1 MRLVSREWKMNRLF
15 FPIMSQK
22 TLSETFLQYFR
33 VAYADSPELQT
44 LAYRIRYQVY
54 CEEFGFENS
63 TEYKDQCERDEMDAI
78 ADQALLIHLPTGEAI
93 GCSRLIGS
101 RGCPPSGCFP
111 FEQHCSE
118 GLDAQQFDLKKIP
131 KTVIGEFSRLAVL
144 AKFRRRKN
152 DERRPISLPDSEVEA
167 DDHEQRSSYPLIP
180 LGLFVCS
187 LSMLVLSSLDYGV
200 AMMEPRLARKLR
212 WHGIR
217 FTQIGPV
224 IDFRGKRAPY
234 YISRSTVLED
244 LNKEIAL
251 LRNDLTQ
258 QLLES
263 RTHVVQAAARE
274 DCIRMC

>member
-1 MRLVSREWKMNRLF
+1 MFS
-15 FPIMSQK
+15 PIMSPK
-22 TLSETFLQYFR
+22 TLSSTFLQYFK
-33 VAYADSPELQT
+33 VVFADSPELQT
-44 LAYRIRYQVY
+44 LAHRIRYQVY
-54 CEEFGFENS
+54 CEEFGFEDPL
-63 TEYKDQCERDEMDAI
+63 ECLDQCERDEMDAI

-93 GCSRLIGS
+93 GCTRLIGS

-118 GLDAQQFDLKKIP
+118 GLDPQQFDLKKIP

-144 AKFRRRKN
+144 SKFRRRKN

-167 DDHEQRSSYPLIP
+167 DDREPRSSYPLIP

-234 YISRSTVLED
+234 YITRAMILEG
-244 LNKEIAL
+244 LTEEIEQ
-251 LRNDLTQ
+251 LRKDLTQ

-263 RTHVVQAAARE
+263 RSHAVVQLV
-274 DCIRMC
+274 